1 MSMDLLSG
9 NSRFEQGNSSATGRH
24 KLIHEQKR
32 PAVRSSRLG
41 AGTLACGRCDAPIA
55 IGPEPVSVVE
65 QLVCPYCR
73 HRAPVRDFL
82 SLALP
87 TRPARV
93 VVSVSYRPVESRRR
107 LA

>member
-9 NSRFEQGNSSATGRH
+9 NSRFEQSNSSATGGH

-32 PAVRSSRLG
+32 PAVRRTRLG
-41 AGTLACGRCDAPIA
+41 AGTLACARCDAPIA
-55 IGPEPVSVVE
+55 LGSEPVSVVE

-93 VVSVSYRPVESRRR
+93 VVRVSYRSVESRGR

>member
-9 NSRFEQGNSSATGRH
+9 NSRFEQSNTSATGGH
-24 KLIHEQKR
+24 KLIHEHKR
-32 PAVRSSRLG
+32 PAVRRTRLG
-41 AGTLACGRCDAPIA
+41 AGTLACARCDAPIA
-55 IGPEPVSVVE
+55 LGPEPVSVVA

-73 HRAPVRDFL
+73 HSALVRDFL

-87 TRPARV
+87 TRPAHV
-93 VVSVSYRPVESRRR
+93 VVRVSYSPVESRRR

>member
-1 MSMDLLSG
+1 MGMDLLSG
-9 NSRFEQGNSSATGRH
+9 NSRFEQSNSSATGRH
-24 KLIHEQKR
+24 KLIHEHKR
-32 PAVRSSRLG
+32 RAVRSTGLG

-55 IGPEPVSVVE
+55 IGPEPVSIVA

-73 HRAPVRDFL
+73 YRAPVRDFL

-87 TRPARV
+87 TRPAHV
-93 VVSVSYRPVESRRR
+93 VVRVSYRPVESQRR

>member
-9 NSRFEQGNSSATGRH
+9 NSRLEQSNSSATGGH
-24 KLIHEQKR
+24 KLIHEHKR
-32 PAVRSSRLG
+32 PAVRRTRLG
-41 AGTLACGRCDAPIA
+41 AGTLACARCDAPIA
-55 IGPEPVSVVE
+55 LGPEPVSVVK

-87 TRPARV
+87 TRPAHV
-93 VVSVSYRPVESRRR
+93 VVRVSYSPVESQRR

>member
-1 MSMDLLSG
+1 MGMDLLSG
-9 NSRFEQGNSSATGRH
+9 NSRFEQSSSSATGRH

-32 PAVRSSRLG
+32 PAVRSTRLG
-41 AGTLACGRCDAPIA
+41 AGTLACARCDAPIA
-55 IGPEPVSVVE
+55 IGPGPVPIVA

-73 HRAPVRDFL
+73 HRGPVRDFL

-87 TRPARV
+87 TRPAHV
-93 VVSVSYRPVESRRR
+93 VVRVSYSPVESRRR

>member
-1 MSMDLLSG
+1 MSMELLSG
-9 NSRFEQGNSSATGRH
+9 NSRFEQSNSSATGRH

-32 PAVRSSRLG
+32 PAARSSRLG
-41 AGTLACGRCDAPIA
+41 AGTLACGRCDAPVA
-55 IGPEPVSVVE
+55 IGPEPVSVLE

-93 VVSVSYRPVESRRR
+93 VVRVSYRPVESRRR
-107 LA
+107 PA